1 MWARL
6 IRQNNLKIDSLIYAS
21 NIDNKK
27 IFIINEKSCLLN
39 YLKISIKI
47 WIFNNYYYLV
57 RELRKTYEHVIFNK
71 KIKKKFNPDWL
82 KSLLKGNNIIFM
94 LTK

>member
-47 WIFNNYYYLV
+47 WFLIIIIIWLENWERHMNMLYL
-57 RELRKTYEHVIFNK
+57 
-71 KIKKKFNPDWL
+71 IKK
-82 KSLLKGNNIIFM
+82 
-94 LTK
+94 

>member
-1 MWARL
+1 MWVRL

-39 YLKISIKI
+39 YLKISDYKNMD
-47 WIFNNYYYLV
+47 F
-57 RELRKTYEHVIFNK
+57 
-71 KIKKKFNPDWL
+71 
-82 KSLLKGNNIIFM
+82 
-94 LTK
+94 

>member
-1 MWARL
+1 MWVRL
-6 IRQNNLKIDSLIYAS
+6 IRQNNLKIDSLVYAS

-47 WIFNNYYYLV
+47 WFLIIIIIWLENWERHMNMLYL
-57 RELRKTYEHVIFNK
+57 
-71 KIKKKFNPDWL
+71 IKK
-82 KSLLKGNNIIFM
+82 
-94 LTK
+94 

>member
-1 MWARL
+1 M
-6 IRQNNLKIDSLIYAS
+6 
-21 NIDNKK
+21 
-27 IFIINEKSCLLN
+27 
-39 YLKISIKI
+39 
-47 WIFNNYYYLV
+47 IFNNYYYLV